1 MHGFC
6 PLVSHTLLNPEHEY
20 NDSLMTHEGPNRQH
34 VSNLS
39 GQSDLNS
46 AKGLTAY
53 SSRALLR
60 LPRGKCYAAEL
71 IAIKKEYK

>member
-6 PLVSHTLLNPEHEY
+6 PLVSNTLLNLGREY
-20 NDSLMTHEGPNRQH
+20 NDSLVTVDGSKLKY

-39 GQSDLNS
+39 GQSDRNS

-53 SSRALLR
+53 SSHALLR
-60 LPRGKCYAAEL
+60 KPRG
-71 IAIKKEYK
+71 